1 MKTVLSSEAMR
12 RSDAAACASLGSRE
26 LMLRAGK
33 AIASAALGRGW
44 GRPGDRAAVV
54 CGGGNNGGDG
64 YVIAAELVR
73 AGIGTDIYRAS
84 ERFSEDGG
92 YYYRAARAAGAAD
105 LPVGGLAA
113 APERGYAVIF
123 DCICGTGFSG
133 VLRGAAADAAAA
145 LRAAR
150 GRNLPR
156 DPSRVTRVVSA
167 DINSGL
173 SSDSGLGE
181 GCVVSDLT
189 VAVGAFKPGHFLGRA
204 KDVMSEKIA
213 VDIGIDP
220 VGAGGIYSL
229 VEPADVSAAIPRRD
243 NYSHKGTWGY
253 AAIIGGSMRYGGA
266 VRLAA
271 AASAAMRS
279 GAGVVRIGAPASLCP
294 LILPQILEATLQP
307 LPDKDGVLEY
317 SPSDVDKL
325 TLGTKS
331 VTFGMGTEQSEG
343 SGKTLLRILENYP
356 GTLVADAGGLNI
368 LAEEIHNRGDADFI
382 KRSACRSVILTPHPG
397 EFSRLSGMSIA
408 SVEADP
414 CGAAIGLAEKLG
426 EKAVVLLKGPS
437 TVVAGGGRAFIV
449 DTGCPGMGTAGS
461 GDVLSGVLSA
471 LSCYIPDPVAAA
483 YSAAWIAGKAGE
495 AAEEKFGAVSMIA
508 SDTVAE
514 LPGVVKDL
522 CN

>member
-1 MKTVLSSEAMR
+1 MR

-33 AIASAALGRGW
+33 AIASAALERGW
-44 GRPGDRAAVV
+44 VRSGDRAAVV

-73 AGIGTDIYRAS
+73 AGIGTDIYRVS
-84 ERFSEDGG
+84 ESFSEDGG
-92 YYYRAARAAGAAD
+92 YCYRAARAAGAAD
-105 LPVGGLAA
+105 LTAGGGAA
-113 APERGYAVIF
+113 AVGETGYAVIF

-150 GRNLPR
+150 GRELPG
-156 DPSRVTRVVSA
+156 DPSRVTRVISA

-173 SSDSGLGE
+173 GTDSGLGE
-181 GCVVSDLT
+181 GCVESDLT

-204 KDVMSEKIA
+204 KDVMAEKIA

-220 VGAGGIYSL
+220 AGEGGIYSL
-229 VEPADVSAAIPRRD
+229 VEASDVSAALPRRSAD
-243 NYSHKGTWGY
+243 SHKGTWGY

-279 GAGVVRIGAPASLCP
+279 GVGVVRIGAPKSICP

-325 TLGTKS
+325 TSGTKS
-331 VTFGMGTEQSEG
+331 VTFGMGTEESEG
-343 SGKTLLRILENYP
+343 SSKILFHILDNYP
-356 GTLVADAGGLNI
+356 GTLVIDAGGLNI
-368 LAEEIHNRGDADFI
+368 LAQEIHNREGADII
-382 KRSACRSVILTPHPG
+382 KNSACRAVILTPHPG

-408 SVEADP
+408 EVLANP
-414 CGAAIGLAEKLG
+414 CGAALGLAESLG
-426 EKAVVLLKGPS
+426 EKAVVLLKGPA
-437 TVVAGGGRAFIV
+437 TVVASRGRAYIV
-449 DTGCPGMGTAGS
+449 EAGCPGMGTAGS

-483 YSAAWIAGKAGE
+483 WSAAYVAGKAGE
-495 AAEEKFGAVSMIA
+495 TAEEKFGAVSMIA
-508 SDTVAE
+508 SDTIAE
-514 LPGVVKDL
+514 LPGVFKKI
-522 CN
+522 CK

>member
-1 MKTVLSSEAMR
+1 MR
-12 RSDAAACASLGSRE
+12 RSDAAACAAQGSRE

-33 AIASAALGRGW
+33 AIASAALERGW
-44 GRPGDRAAVV
+44 AGPGDRAAVV

-73 AGIGTDIYRAS
+73 AGIVTDIYRVS

-92 YYYRAARAAGAAD
+92 YYYSAARAAGAAD

-113 APERGYAVIF
+113 APGRGYAVIF
-123 DCICGTGFSG
+123 DCICGTGFEG

-150 GRNLPR
+150 GRKLPR

-167 DINSGL
+167 DITSGL
-173 SSDSGLGE
+173 ASDCGLMSDSGLGE
-181 GCVVSDLT
+181 GCVESDLT
-189 VAVGAFKPGHFLGRA
+189 VAVGAFKPGHFFGKA
-204 KDVMSEKIA
+204 KDVMAEKIA

-220 VGAGGIYSL
+220 VGDGGIYSL
-229 VEPADVSAAIPRRD
+229 VEPDDVSAAIPRRD

-279 GAGVVRIGAPASLCP
+279 GAGVVKIGAPESICP

-307 LPDKDGVLEY
+307 LPDKDGILEY

-325 TLGTKS
+325 TSGTKS
-331 VTFGMGTEQSEG
+331 VTFGMGIEQSEG
-343 SGKTLLRILENYP
+343 SRKTLLHILETYP
-356 GTLVADAGGLNI
+356 GMLVADAGGLNI
-368 LAEEIHNRGDADFI
+368 LAEEIHDRGNAEFI
-382 KRSACRSVILTPHPG
+382 KTAACRAVILTPHPG
-397 EFSRLSGMSIA
+397 EFARLSGMSIA
-408 SVEADP
+408 EIEADP
-414 CGAAIGLAEKLG
+414 CGAALGLAESLG

-437 TVVAGGGRAFIV
+437 TVIAGGGRAFIV
-449 DTGCPGMGTAGS
+449 DAGCPGMGTAGS

-471 LSCYIPDPVAAA
+471 LSCYITDPVAAA
-483 YSAAWIAGKAGE
+483 YTAAWIAGKAGE
-495 AAEEKFGAVSMIA
+495 AAEEKFGPVSMIA
-508 SDTVAE
+508 SDTIAE
-514 LPGVVKDL
+514 LPGVFKRIY
-522 CN
+522 N